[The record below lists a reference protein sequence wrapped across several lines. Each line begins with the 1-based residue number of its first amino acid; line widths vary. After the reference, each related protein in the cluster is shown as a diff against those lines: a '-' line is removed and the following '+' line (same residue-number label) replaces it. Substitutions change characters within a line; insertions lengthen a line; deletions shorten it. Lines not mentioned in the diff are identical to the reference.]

1 MKDAHKVAMDM
12 QERQDL
18 IDKSLSGEESKGDEG
33 VQSRLLKLA
42 EQFATMASQSVQNK
56 FDAQRT
62 VGDVDDIE
70 IVQEVPSDQRT

>member
-12 QERQDL
+12 QERQDM

-42 EQFATMASQSVQNK
+42 EQFAEMATKKIEQQV
-56 FDAQRT
+56 DEHRT
-62 VGDVDDIE
+62 IDVEDIE
-70 IVQEVPSDQRT
+70 VKN